1 MSTKAALSLTLSSSL
16 CLSLVP
22 SSRAIR
28 FKRVGIKSIEM
39 MSCDFKSTAYLS
51 HRLKGSWIK
60 NHAITIHAGYSL
72 RVQFSEHICVL
83 RAIFPTIKKKG
94 QKSMPHFW
102 RETAALWAKKFTSVH
117 AIKFQEKKAVWKKR
131 GWNAYFLKETYEMLI
146 ISFQPPPAKKK
157 MVQKWFDRELWKD
170 VLPMAMTQTFWLPRR
185 KLLSEP
191 STCTFNSKVPRI
203 KSNGHCNFLKLKFLS
218 RWVALSNLS
227 IRYTFYVTENWLRQ
241 KFSFTELIG
250 QISIWILIGSALARG
265 DVIWMCL

>member
-60 NHAITIHAGYSL
+60 NHAITIHAGYGL

-83 RAIFPTIKKKG
+83 RAVFPTIKKKRSKVNASFLKG
-94 QKSMPHFW
+94 DS
-102 RETAALWAKKFTSVH
+102 S
-117 AIKFQEKKAVWKKR
+117 AVSEEVFKRACNKIPKTKRGKKR

-170 VLPMAMTQTFWLPRR
+170 VLPMAMTQTFWLPQR

-203 KSNGHCNFLKLKFLS
+203 KSNGHCIFLKLKFLS

-227 IRYTFYVTENWLRQ
+227 IWYTVYVTENWLRK
-241 KFSFTELIG
+241 KFSFTEIIG

>member
-1 MSTKAALSLTLSSSL
+1 
-16 CLSLVP
+16 
-22 SSRAIR
+22 
-28 FKRVGIKSIEM
+28 

-131 GWNAYFLKETYEMLI
+131 GWNAYFFKRNLWNAHNLI
-146 ISFQPPPAKKK
+146 SATPRQKKNGPK
-157 MVQKWFDRELWKD
+157 VIWSWTVKGCVADGYDSD
-170 VLPMAMTQTFWLPRR
+170 VLTSSAEVIIRAKYMYFQFKGAAYQIKWSLY
-185 KLLSEP
+185 LLEVEIA
-191 STCTFNSKVPRI
+191 F
-203 KSNGHCNFLKLKFLS
+203 
-218 RWVALSNLS
+218 
-227 IRYTFYVTENWLRQ
+227 
-241 KFSFTELIG
+241 
-250 QISIWILIGSALARG
+250 
-265 DVIWMCL
+265 